1 MQTITINLK
10 IVSNSSKKVKE
21 TPLMRQYNEI
31 KVKHPD
37 AMLLFRVGD
46 FYETFG
52 EDAILASKILGI
64 VLTKRANG
72 AAAHIELAGFP
83 HHSLETYLPKLVNA
97 GCRVA
102 VCDQLEDPKKAKG
115 IVKRGITELVT
126 PGLSLNDT
134 VLDAKKNNF
143 LASVFVS
150 KNKYGISFL
159 DISTGEFS
167 LTNCDFDQLE
177 KLINIYDPAEI
188 LCSKK
193 DKSFVLDKFNGRNIF
208 SLDEW
213 VFKMGYSYDKL
224 ISFFNVK
231 NLKGYGV
238 EDEKEGIVSA
248 GAILFYLELTE
259 HNDLSNITSLSR
271 IEDDQYMW
279 LDKFTVKN
287 LELIFPSTED
297 SVTLKSVVD
306 QTLTPM
312 GSRLMSKWILNP
324 LLDKK
329 EIEFR
334 QEFVSSFI
342 SDENVREY
350 IVETM
355 SEISDIERIT
365 SKIALNRASPREL
378 IYLKNSLLSVED
390 LKLQL
395 RNSDFKNFKS
405 WAKDLPEL
413 TTVIKKIDK
422 SLNDDASLL
431 TGGKV
436 IKTGYNKE
444 LDKLRSISDSG
455 KNVLL
460 KIQNDEIE
468 KTGISSLKIA
478 YNKVFGYYLEVT
490 NAHKDKV
497 PSNWIRKQTL
507 VNAERYITEEL
518 KEYEETILNA
528 DEKIL
533 VIERELF
540 FDLMEDL
547 SQDTPQLQKCSKS
560 ISFLDCVLSFSTLA
574 LSSNLHKPIISNN
587 KKIDI
592 KKGRHL
598 IIEKTLPPDE
608 LYIPNDIFLDNS
620 SQQIIIITGPN
631 MSGKSA
637 IIRQVALIVIL
648 AQIGSFVPAESS
660 TIGIV
665 DKIFTRVGA
674 SDNISKG
681 ESTFMVEMMET
692 SSIMNNLTDRS
703 LVLMDEI
710 GRGTSTY
717 DGISIAWSIVEYL
730 HNQKNIHPKTL
741 FATHYHELNQL
752 EEKLDRVKNYN
763 VSVEEINDEVIFL
776 RKLLPGG
783 SEHSFGINVAQL
795 AGMPNQILIRAYEVL
810 RELEKNTLKK
820 TVKKTLKNES
830 KQLKLK
836 YSDPEFDKVK
846 KIIEEINI
854 NNINPVQALVKLNEI
869 IDLLKSS
876 KK

>member
-52 EDAILASKILGI
+52 KDAILASKILGI

-297 SVTLKSVVD
+297 SVTLKSVVG

-405 WAKDLPEL
+405 WAKELPEL

-547 SQDTPQLQKCSKS
+547 SQETPQLQKCSKS

-730 HNQKNIHPKTL
+730 HNQNKIHPKTL

-836 YSDPEFDKVK
+836 YSDPEFDKIK